1 MIGGKKMRK
10 PLRRLKIQDQ
20 LEVDEELTPDF
31 IDDNEELTLLSAINC
46 IVTLAEDSELSTL
59 FFEKADR
66 FITYLSECQ
75 GITKIQ
81 AVLLSLFIE
90 SSAAGNKSDF
100 SDVARYLN
108 CNNVQVLQYKGEVDE
123 LVRKGIL
130 RMIKNNMNGNYD
142 YAIAQGFLDSLTK
155 NEPYQRKS
163 YKGSTGIE
171 FFQYFYDITH
181 LRHEDELSS
190 ELMIE
195 EIERLMDENP
205 DLSYVKALRNIG
217 MSVENEAVITHM
229 CRHLVLCGTVNI
241 PISHLVFLFDAQHM
255 KYNFDRAMSEGKHYL
270 VREGWVENAFSEG
283 FRDKDEY
290 QLTAKARETLL
301 QEFDIKQ
308 ADNNKGCDIVQ
319 STNITAKE
327 LFFNDE
333 VKHQLED
340 LTELLDES
348 HYMSICN
355 RLKEKGRRQ
364 GFACLFY
371 GAPGTGKTESVL
383 QLAKKTGRDIM
394 QVNISQ
400 VKSMWVGESE
410 KNIKA
415 IFDRYRAVA
424 KNSKHVP
431 ILLFNEADAV
441 IGKRKEEA
449 ERSVDKMENSIQ
461 NIILQE
467 MESLDGIMIATTNLV
482 QNMDAAFERRFLYK
496 VKFDKPELAQRTKIW
511 QSMLPELSEKT
522 AVKLAIAYDFSGGQ
536 IENITRK
543 CDIES
548 ILYGNDYVTDEKIEQ
563 YCREEKIVKRGGA
576 RIGFV

>member
-66 FITYLSECQ
+66 FITYLSERQ

-81 AVLLSLFIE
+81 AVMLALFIE

-100 SDVARYLN
+100 SDVACYLN

-123 LVRKGIL
+123 LVRKGMMRML
-130 RMIKNNMNGNYD
+130 RNNMSGCFD
-142 YAIAQGFLDSLTK
+142 YAVSPGLLESLAK
-155 NEPYQRKS
+155 NEPFQRKS
-163 YKGSTGIE
+163 YKNATGIR
-171 FFQYFYDITH
+171 FFQHFYDITH

-190 ELMIE
+190 ELMLE
-195 EIERLMDENP
+195 EIGRLMDENP
-205 DLSYVKALRNIG
+205 DLSYVMALRGIG
-217 MSVENEAVITHM
+217 MSAVSEAVVTHM

-241 PISHLVFLFDAQHM
+241 PMSHLAFLIDNQHE
-255 KYNFDRAMSEGKHYL
+255 KYNFSKAMSDGTHFL

-283 FRDKDEY
+283 FREKDEY
-290 QLTAKARETLL
+290 QLTAKAKETLL
-301 QEFDIKQ
+301 QEFEIKQ
-308 ADNNKGCDIVQ
+308 TNNNKGCDVIQ
-319 STNITAKE
+319 NDGITEKE
-327 LFFNDE
+327 LFFNEE
-333 VKHQLED
+333 VKHQLEG
-340 LTELLDES
+340 LAELLDES
-348 HYMSICN
+348 HYISICN

-383 QLAKKTGRDIM
+383 LLAKKTGRDIM

-496 VKFDKPELAQRTKIW
+496 VKFEKPELAQRTKIW
-511 QSMLPELSEKT
+511 QSMMPELSEKT
-522 AVKLAIAYDFSGGQ
+522 AERLASAFDFSGGQ
-536 IENITRK
+536 IENVTRK

-548 ILYGNDYVTDEKIEQ
+548 ILYGDDFVTDEKIEQ
-563 YCREEKIVKRGGA
+563 YCREENIVKTRTA
-576 RIGFV
+576 HIGFV

>member
-1 MIGGKKMRK
+1 MKK
-10 PLRRLKIQDQ
+10 PLRRLKIQ
-20 LEVDEELTPDF
+20 EETETDLVPDF
-31 IDDNEELTLLSAINC
+31 VDDGEELTLLTAINS
-46 IVTLAEDSELSTL
+46 IVTLAEDSALSNS

-66 FITYLSECQ
+66 FITYFSERQ
-75 GITKIQ
+75 DITKIQ
-81 AVLLSLFIE
+81 AVLLALFIE

-100 SDVARYLN
+100 SDVARYLD

-123 LVRKGIL
+123 LVRKGML
-130 RMIKNNMNGNYD
+130 RMIKNNMNRSYD
-142 YAIAQGFLDSLTK
+142 YAITQGFMENLAK

-163 YKGSTGIE
+163 YKNATGIQ

-190 ELMIE
+190 ELMLE
-195 EIERLMDENP
+195 EIGRLMDDNP
-205 DLSYVKALRNIG
+205 DLSYVKALRGIG
-217 MSVENEAVITHM
+217 MSAASEAVVTHM

-241 PISHLVFLFDAQHM
+241 PMSHLVFLFDEQHL
-255 KYNFDRAMSEGKHYL
+255 KYDFDRAMSDGRHYL
-270 VREGWVENAFSEG
+270 VRNGWVENAFSEG
-283 FRDKDEY
+283 FREKDEY
-290 QLTAKARETLL
+290 QLTTKSREILL
-301 QEFDIKQ
+301 QEFEIKQ
-308 ADNNKGCDIVQ
+308 TDCNKGCDVIQ
-319 STNITAKE
+319 SDGIAEKE
-327 LFFNDE
+327 LFFNNE
-333 VKHQLED
+333 VKHQLD
-340 LTELLDES
+340 GLAELLDES
-348 HYMSICN
+348 HYLSICD
-355 RLKEKGRRQ
+355 RLKGKGHRQ

-424 KNSKHVP
+424 KNSKRVP

-441 IGKRKEEA
+441 IGKRKEGA

-496 VKFDKPELAQRTKIW
+496 VKFEKPELAQRTKIW
-511 QSMLPELSEKT
+511 QSMMPELSEET
-522 AVKLAIAYDFSGGQ
+522 AERLATSYDFSGGQ

-548 ILYGNDYVTDEKIEQ
+548 ILYGDDFVTDEKIEQ
-563 YCREEKIVKRGGA
+563 YCREENIVKTRA
-576 RIGFV
+576 TRIGFL

>member
-229 CRHLVLCGTVNI
+229 CRHLVLCGTVNF

-355 RLKEKGRRQ
+355 RLKEKGRRLRDLP
-364 GFACLFY
+364 ASS
-371 GAPGTGKTESVL
+371 TERL
-383 QLAKKTGRDIM
+383 ALAKLKVFSSWPRKQD
-394 QVNISQ
+394 
-400 VKSMWVGESE
+400 
-410 KNIKA
+410 A
-415 IFDRYRAVA
+415 I
-424 KNSKHVP
+424 
-431 ILLFNEADAV
+431 L
-441 IGKRKEEA
+441 
-449 ERSVDKMENSIQ
+449 
-461 NIILQE
+461 
-467 MESLDGIMIATTNLV
+467 
-482 QNMDAAFERRFLYK
+482 
-496 VKFDKPELAQRTKIW
+496 
-511 QSMLPELSEKT
+511 
-522 AVKLAIAYDFSGGQ
+522 
-536 IENITRK
+536 
-543 CDIES
+543 
-548 ILYGNDYVTDEKIEQ
+548 
-563 YCREEKIVKRGGA
+563 CR
-576 RIGFV
+576 